1 MKTITFY
8 SFKGG
13 VGRTAL
19 LTNLGVYWATLG
31 KVVALMDLDLAAPGL
46 SYSPLLGDYLD
57 QRGAGLGMTDL
68 LNVFR
73 RNIDDPEDIS
83 LLPPRLLLREM
94 RLPEGRAGRLLAIG
108 AGDAVYQAA
117 ATGDEDDSAIPG
129 QEPQADES
137 SDQAAFRALAENL
150 KADLAEWR
158 VPEGPA
164 AGRGIDYLLIDAR
177 TGYSELRDLSL
188 GYLADHM
195 VIVSGLNEQN
205 LRGLSITQEALTRNR
220 ISVGKLPEALS
231 VVFSP
236 VPAGDDEAAQRALK
250 RGKRTIDEGLRL
262 TGGHQPEPPPNQ
274 FVLHYTPI
282 LAMSD
287 RPVLLD
293 FSEGLY
299 ASEIRTIAERLDLD
313 TSQAEVQAESR
324 GDVKRLLPPDKT
336 DKIPY
341 RPSTPQE
348 DAVNPLL
355 DLPAWDWPLS
365 GNGEERK
372 RFLEKAAFLSIIKV
386 DRERFL
392 HLLAWSLS
400 LSLDEKQRVIDAMPT
415 LSQFQVDELIKV
427 FTEEYAKFLELQ
439 KDHPGDIVKLM
450 QKLTTEWAVLT
461 WRGAGEAV
469 AGMAELIRANPVSSR
484 WKPDERT
491 WALLAH
497 VLLQDE
503 RETEAG
509 EALGLGVRQ
518 TRDVDELLKD
528 FVAGTRSESS
538 KAWTPSPAANYWNAL
553 LRLAQAAAPNR
564 HWWRYGVA
572 SRMLQGEKPAR
583 ERALDVLPPLLELE
597 HPSEEAEQ
605 CWELGVLV
613 LKELPELA
621 RQAETALR
629 RAAESKPDN
638 ARYVNA
644 WGNLLRDH
652 LLRYDEAEAAYRRAI
667 EIDAKW
673 ATPQVN
679 LGRLLAGHL
688 QRYEEA
694 EAAYQQAIEHDA
706 KNAYLWNSFG
716 LFLLSQG
723 RCTDARTAFQT
734 GLDLGET
741 SERPYLL
748 MNLGHLAW
756 QLGERQA
763 AEEHLR
769 EALSA
774 FADGEDKYGN
784 ALRLALE
791 LREEAMAR
799 RELEKLQGKPEKY
812 VAWARLLAALL
823 EDEPQALAEQ
833 RRLTLATLDSY
844 NDLHD
849 LVEIVYRLCGFR
861 PEARAAGRA
870 LVADLLALPP
880 ELCEH
885 FRDQPKPD
893 ALWARYRP
901 FAEGHSEGAGDPAD
915 LPLFCR
921 DAAPAA

>member
-73 RNIDDPEDIS
+73 RNIDDPDDIS

-94 RLPEGRAGRLLAIG
+94 HLPEGLPGRLLAIG

-117 ATGDEDDSAIPG
+117 ATDDEDDSAIPG
-129 QEPQADES
+129 REPQEDES
-137 SDQAAFRALAENL
+137 SDQAAFRALALHL

-158 VPEGPA
+158 APEGPA
-164 AGRGIDYLLIDAR
+164 AGRGIDFLLIDAR

-188 GYLADHM
+188 GHLADHI

-220 ISVGKLPEALS
+220 IPVGKLPEALS

-236 VPAGDDEAAQRALK
+236 VPAGDDEAAQRAMK

-262 TGGHQPEPPPNQ
+262 TGGYQPEPPPNQ

-299 ASEIRTIAERLDLD
+299 ASEIRTIAERLHLD

-336 DKIPY
+336 DKTPY

-348 DAVNPLL
+348 DADNPLL
-355 DLPAWDWPLS
+355 NLPAWDWPLS

-372 RFLEKAAFLSIIKV
+372 RFLEKASFLSIIKV

-439 KDHPGDIVKLM
+439 KDHPGDIAKLM
-450 QKLTTEWAVLT
+450 QQLTTEWAVLT

-509 EALGLGVRQ
+509 EALSLGVRQ
-518 TRDVDELLKD
+518 TRDVDKLLED

-553 LRLAQAAAPNR
+553 LRLAQEAAPDH

-583 ERALDVLPPLLELE
+583 ERSLDVLPPLLEK
-597 HPSEEAEQ
+597 PTKDAEQ
-605 CWELGVLV
+605 CWELGMLV
-613 LKELPELA
+613 LKELPELG
-621 RQAETALR
+621 RQAETALVL
-629 RAAESKPDN
+629 AVKLKPDD
-638 ARYVNA
+638 ARYQDT
-644 WGNLLRDH
+644 WGDLLTGH

-667 EIDAKW
+667 ELDAKL
-673 ATPQVN
+673 ATPWID
-679 LGRLLAGHL
+679 LGNLLAGHL
-688 QRYEEA
+688 QRHEEA
-694 EAAYQQAIEHDA
+694 EAAYQQAIELDA
-706 KNAYLWNSFG
+706 KNAYLRNCFG
-716 LFLLSQG
+716 RFLLSQG
-723 RCTDARTAFQT
+723 RCTDARRVFQT
-734 GLDLGET
+734 GLGLGET
-741 SERPYLL
+741 SNHPYLL
-748 MNLGHLAW
+748 MNLGHLTW
-756 QLGERQA
+756 QWGERQA

-791 LREEAMAR
+791 LREEAAAR

-823 EDEPQALAEQ
+823 QDEPQALAAQ
-833 RRLTLATLDSY
+833 RRLTLATLESY
-844 NDLHD
+844 DDLHD
-849 LVEIVYRLCGFR
+849 LVKAVYLLCGFR
-861 PEARAAGRA
+861 PEARAAGRV
-870 LVADLLALPP
+870 LVADWLALPP